1 MSKIAFS
8 IGGLAV
14 YWYGILVAAGFLVG
28 LWTASRRAPEAGL
41 APTTVADLGP
51 WLVVGALVGARL
63 WYVWSYWEEDF
74 AARPLWQ
81 IFNFRAGGLVFYG
94 GLVGATL
101 AAVLFAR
108 ARRVPLAPLGDALA
122 PSIALGHAF
131 GRVGCLINGCCHG
144 TPTTL
149 PWAVHY
155 ADNPELAGAGVH
167 PTQAY
172 EALLLLGLSAAL
184 AAQFRRRR
192 FPGQTVA
199 LYLVAYA
206 VLRFGVEFWRGD
218 YGAHRVLGLKPG
230 QAFSLVVLAAG
241 ASLYL
246 WLRPKPRAP
255 AASAPQH

>member
-8 IGGLAV
+8 IGGLAI

-28 LWTASRRAPEAGL
+28 LWTASRRAPRAGL
-41 APTTVADLGP
+41 MPGVVADLGP

-63 WYVWSYWEEDF
+63 WYVISYWEEDF
-74 AARPLWQ
+74 ATKPLWQ

-101 AAVLFAR
+101 AALLYAR
-108 ARRVPLAPLGDALA
+108 WRAVAVTSLGDVLA

-144 TPTTL
+144 TPTAL

-155 ADNPELAGAGVH
+155 ADNPALGNVGVH

-172 EALLLLGLSAAL
+172 EAVLLLGLSAAL
-184 AAQFRRRR
+184 AWQFRRRQ
-192 FPGQTVA
+192 FPGQTFA
-199 LYLVAYA
+199 LYLLAYA
-206 VLRFGVEFWRGD
+206 VIRFGVEFWRGD
-218 YGAHRVLGLKPG
+218 YGDARVLGLKPG
-230 QAFSLVVLAAG
+230 QAFSVVVLAVGVA
-241 ASLYL
+241 LYAR
-246 WLRPKPRAP
+246 LRTRRPSGPP
-255 AASAPQH
+255 AETA

>member
-1 MSKIAFS
+1 VSKIAFTV
-8 IGGLAV
+8 GGLAI

-28 LWTASRRAPEAGL
+28 LWTASRRAPQAGL
-41 APTTVADLGP
+41 SPATVADLGP

-63 WYVWSYWEEDF
+63 WYVLSYWEEDF
-74 AARPLWQ
+74 ASRPLWH

-101 AAVLFAR
+101 AAILFAR
-108 ARRVPLAPLGDALA
+108 ARQAPLAPLGDVLA

-149 PWAVHY
+149 PWAVRY
-155 ADNPELAGAGVH
+155 ADNPQVGDAGVH

-184 AAQFRRRR
+184 AAQFRRRQ
-192 FPGQTVA
+192 FPGQTFA

-206 VLRFGVEFWRGD
+206 VIRFVVEFWRGD
-218 YGAHRVLGLKPG
+218 YGTTRVAGLKPG
-230 QAFSLVVLAAG
+230 QAFSVFVLAAG
-241 ASLYL
+241 IFLYAR
-246 WLRPKPRAP
+246 WRPRP
-255 AASAPQH
+255 SAPTPDRE